1 MKRILVPTD
10 FSPTAE
16 KAFRFACDIAARSN
30 AAVTLYHAYTPVE
43 SPMAGTEKTR
53 QEYNQETATTLL
65 KQLQRLKNKV
75 AEDYPHTSMSTV
87 LGEGAIVSEILH
99 FTSKAHYDLVVMGT
113 QGVSGISKSII
124 GSVAARVIEK
134 SAIPVLLIPEKYDW
148 NEPGNI
154 VFASNYQPFDKAALE
169 EIVRFAELYQAK
181 ATVVHLYDLYEMEEE
196 KERKKFDEYAREL
209 RENLDNAKLDF
220 QFLKVS
226 SVREAM
232 ETIDKII
239 PCDIVAMVRSRK
251 TFLEKLLQ
259 TSFTQN
265 MAYLNTLPILV
276 IPDPGK

>member
-1 MKRILVPTD
+1 
-10 FSPTAE
+10 
-16 KAFRFACDIAARSN
+16 
-30 AAVTLYHAYTPVE
+30 
-43 SPMAGTEKTR
+43 
-53 QEYNQETATTLL
+53 
-65 KQLQRLKNKV
+65 
-75 AEDYPHTSMSTV
+75 
-87 LGEGAIVSEILH
+87 
-99 FTSKAHYDLVVMGT
+99 
-113 QGVSGISKSII
+113 
-124 GSVAARVIEK
+124 IEK

-220 QFLKVS
+220 QYLKVS